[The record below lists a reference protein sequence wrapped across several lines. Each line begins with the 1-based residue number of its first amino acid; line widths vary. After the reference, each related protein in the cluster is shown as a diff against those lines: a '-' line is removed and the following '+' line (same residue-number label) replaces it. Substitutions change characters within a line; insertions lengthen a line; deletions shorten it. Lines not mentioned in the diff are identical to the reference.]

1 MKHAQKM
8 VMIPEHLM
16 QSIET
21 EHRLTAPAQLTT
33 LTRLDQDM
41 KQIMDS
47 SFPEDQKVLLL
58 DQLLQRYQ
66 GLTKQMKNEVTV
78 KPAVVLPKSA
88 PAPPTE
94 RTPDVNNL
102 SSTSDVT
109 STKRSTPRKL
119 PTTPLT
125 TKQSKIP
132 LRIETPSPVLP
143 EDSAHAIMMETPPD
157 SKRKTGK
164 RRYKSRTP
172 LVTRLR
178 SNKQWEPY

>member
-41 KQIMDS
+41 KHIMDS
-47 SFPEDQKVLLL
+47 SFPEDQNVLLL

-66 GLTKQMKNEVTV
+66 GLTKQMESEVTV
-78 KPAVVLPKSA
+78 KPAVVLPQSA

-94 RTPDVNNL
+94 RTPNLNDV
-102 SSTSDVT
+102 SSTSDLK
-109 STKRSTPRKL
+109 STKEVHRENY
-119 PTTPLT
+119 
-125 TKQSKIP
+125 
-132 LRIETPSPVLP
+132 LRNL
-143 EDSAHAIMMETPPD
+143 
-157 SKRKTGK
+157 
-164 RRYKSRTP
+164 
-172 LVTRLR
+172 
-178 SNKQWEPY
+178 

>member
-8 VMIPEHLM
+8 VMIPEHLL

-58 DQLLQRYQ
+58 DQVLQRYQ
-66 GLTKQMKNEVTV
+66 GLTKQMKSEVTV
-78 KPAVVLPKSA
+78 KPAVILPKSE
-88 PAPPTE
+88 PTPPTE
-94 RTPDVNNL
+94 RTPDLNNL
-102 SSTSDVT
+102 SSTSDVK
-109 STKRSTPRKL
+109 STKRGTPRKL
-119 PTTPLT
+119 LTTPVT
-125 TKQSKIP
+125 TKQSKIT

-143 EDSAHAIMMETPPD
+143 EDLAHAIMMKTPPD
-157 SKRKTGK
+157 SKR
-164 RRYKSRTP
+164 
-172 LVTRLR
+172 
-178 SNKQWEPY
+178 

>member
-47 SFPEDQKVLLL
+47 SLPEDQKVLLF

-66 GLTKQMKNEVTV
+66 GLTTV
-78 KPAVVLPKSA
+78 KPAVVLPKSE
-88 PAPPTE
+88 PAPPLE
-94 RTPDVNNL
+94 RTSHLNNL
-102 SSTSDVT
+102 SSTSEVK
-109 STKRSTPRKL
+109 SAKRGTPRKL
-119 PTTPLT
+119 PTTPVT

-132 LRIETPSPVLP
+132 VRI
-143 EDSAHAIMMETPPD
+143 
-157 SKRKTGK
+157 
-164 RRYKSRTP
+164 
-172 LVTRLR
+172 
-178 SNKQWEPY
+178 